1 MKTRTILTGLLASVI
16 VSSCTVLSF
25 YPLYTEKE
33 LVRDDRIIGEWQY
46 SYNPDFW
53 SLSRNRAVMDTM
65 IFEISYKNT
74 VWKKKLNNPFD
85 RGSEDIPNKFTYTL
99 RMYDKS
105 MPKNKYTEYH
115 LHLVKLGNNLF
126 IDLFPEEWIKDDG
139 FLAIH
144 LVSAH
149 TFAKIDI
156 GDKLEISWF
165 DSEFLQKLFYEKKI
179 RIKHENNG
187 VYTLL
192 TAKPEELQ
200 KFVIKYAN
208 EDKAFCDLMTLTLTK
223 I

>member
-1 MKTRTILTGLLASVI
+1 MKTRTIVTGLLATVI

-25 YPLYTEKE
+25 YPLYTDKE
-33 LVRDDRIIGEWQY
+33 LIRDDRIIGKWQ
-46 SYNPDFW
+46 SLNNKDFFPT
-53 SLSRNRAVMDTM
+53 SESKTVIDTM
-65 IFEISYKNT
+65 IWEISYQKT

-99 RMYDKS
+99 HMYDKS
-105 MPKNKYTEYH
+105 MPDNHTEFH
-115 LHLVKLGNNLF
+115 LHILKLGDNLY
-126 IDLFPEEWIKDDG
+126 IDFFPEVWQMNDT

-144 LVSAH
+144 LMSVH

-156 GDKLEISWF
+156 GNKLEINWF
-165 DSEFLQKLFYEKKI
+165 DSELVQKLFDENKI

-200 KFVIKYAN
+200 KFVIKYAK
-208 EDKAFCDLMTLTLTK
+208 EDKAFSDFMRYTL
-223 I
+223 IRI